1 MSETLVFPAAR
12 GRSVDSG
19 PERFGCRLDDRG
31 CGVVWVHL
39 TGELDIATATRLER
53 VLVPSEP
60 GARLVVL
67 DLRKLTFMDSSGARV
82 IASASTRARSAGGR
96 LVLVHAPSQ
105 VQRLLGLTGVAGTVE
120 IVELGD
126 SEPAI
131 QALLHFA
138 RAEQEHD
145 WR

>member
-1 MSETLVFPAAR
+1 MW
-12 GRSVDSG
+12 
-19 PERFGCRLDDRG
+19 
-31 CGVVWVHL
+31 CGV
-39 TGELDIATATRLER
+39 GSSSRRAGIATATRLER
-53 VLVPSEP
+53 VLVPSE
-60 GARLVVL
+60 ARALLVVL
-67 DLRKLTFMDSSGARV
+67 DLRELTFMDSCGAGV

-96 LVLVHAPSQ
+96 LVLVCAPS
-105 VQRLLGLTGVAGTVE
+105 RANACWGLTGVAETVE

-131 QALLHFA
+131 QALLHFP